1 MSSDQNTPSSQQNSG
16 NDGTDDDALAAAT
29 VSKTRFSIIWIIP
42 ILSVLI
48 AVFLLWRS
56 LYDRGPEI
64 LITFDTADGLTSG
77 QTQVKNKAVTLG
89 TVDSITLSKDMH
101 HVDVRVQ
108 MNASA
113 AGLLTDR
120 SRFWVVRPRINGAS
134 VTGLETLMSGA
145 YIAFDPGPPGGE
157 RTNKFTGLE
166 SPPGIQSDQPGRTY
180 TLLSPAIGSI
190 GPGAPVFFRDVDV
203 GEVLGSTLPPGGVG
217 PVRIQFFVKEP
228 YDHYLRTNTRFWN
241 VSGVKVGFGAGGLK
255 VQMQSIQALFS
266 GGVAFSLTSS
276 DVGHEEIS
284 EEAPANTIFQLYDDK
299 ESADNAGYHDRVP
312 VATYLTST
320 ASGLAV
326 GTSVTMFGIQIGAV
340 TGVKLQ
346 LDPVTGHARVRVAM
360 DIQPE
365 RIWSQTQIR
374 DSNMEQTLRTLVNNG
389 MRASA
394 ASVSMLTGETNISL
408 DFVPKAKPEK
418 VYMEGDTLILPSQAG
433 GMSGIMQSLATVS
446 DKLAAMPFEQI
457 GDNANNLLAHA
468 DQRINSPEVKEAL
481 VQLRDSLHS
490 LHTLAD
496 NANKGMQPLM
506 KRLPEMSEQ
515 LDRTLKNAN
524 TLLASYG
531 GDTDFHRSL
540 QGMVVQLGEA
550 ARSLRLMTQ
559 YLTNHPSSLVTGR

>member
-1 MSSDQNTPSSQQNSG
+1 MP
-16 NDGTDDDALAAAT
+16 AAT
-29 VSKTRFSIIWIIP
+29 LSRTRFSIIWIIP

-113 AGLLTDR
+113 SGLLTDK

-134 VTGLETLMSGA
+134 VTGLETLLSGA
-145 YIAFDPGPPGGE
+145 YIAFDPGPSGGE
-157 RTNKFTGLE
+157 RATRFIGLE

-180 TLLSPAIGSI
+180 TLVAPAIGSI

-203 GEVLGSTLPPGGVG
+203 GEVLGYTLPPGGVG
-217 PVRIQFFVKEP
+217 PVMIQFFVKEP
-228 YDHYLRTNTRFWN
+228 YDHYLHTNTRFWN

-266 GGVAFSLTSS
+266 GGVSFSLSPA
-276 DVGHEEIS
+276 VGPGEDA

-299 ESADNAGYHDRVP
+299 ESADNAGYHERVP
-312 VATYLTST
+312 VATYLSSSV
-320 ASGLAV
+320 SGLAV
-326 GTSVTMFGIQIGAV
+326 GSPVAMFGIQVGSV

-346 LDPVTGHARVRVAM
+346 LDQATGHARVRVAM

-365 RIWSQTQIR
+365 RILSEEQIHNASMQDTMR
-374 DSNMEQTLRTLVNNG
+374 ALVNNG
-389 MRASA
+389 LRASA
-394 ASVSMLTGETNISL
+394 SSVSMLTGETDISL
-408 DFVPKAKPEK
+408 DFVPKAKP
-418 VYMEGDTLILPSQAG
+418 VSIYMEGDTLVLPSQAG
-433 GMSGIMQSLATVS
+433 GLSGIMQSLSTVS
-446 DKLAAMPFEQI
+446 DKLAAMPLDRL

-468 DQRINSPEVKEAL
+468 DQRINSPEVKDAL
-481 VQLRDSLHS
+481 VQLRDSLRS
-490 LHTLAD
+490 LHALAD

-506 KRLPEMSEQ
+506 KRLPEMSDQ
-515 LDRTLKNAN
+515 LERTLKNAN

-540 QGMVVQLGEA
+540 QSMVVQLGET
-550 ARSLRLMTQ
+550 ARALRLMTEF
-559 YLTNHPSSLVTGR
+559 LTNHPSSIVTGR

>member
-1 MSSDQNTPSSQQNSG
+1 MTSDQNSSPPRGQ
-16 NDGTDDDALAAAT
+16 DDDDDALPVAT
-29 VSKTRFSIIWIIP
+29 VNKTRFSIIWIIP

-64 LITFDTADGLTSG
+64 LISFDTADGLTSG

-89 TVDSITLSKDMH
+89 TVDSITLSKDKH

-108 MNASA
+108 MTASA
-113 AGLLTDR
+113 SGLLTDK

-134 VTGLETLMSGA
+134 VTGLETLLSGA
-145 YIAFDPGPPGGE
+145 YIAFDPGPPGGQ
-157 RTNKFTGLE
+157 RTTVFTGLE

-180 TLLSPAIGSI
+180 TLVAPAIGSI

-203 GEVLGSTLPPGGVG
+203 GEVLGYTLPPGGVG
-217 PVRIQFFVKEP
+217 PVLIQFFVREP

-266 GGVAFSLTSS
+266 GGVAFSLNRSANS
-276 DVGHEEIS
+276 VEEA

-299 ESADNAGYHDRVP
+299 DTADDAGYHERLP
-312 VATYLTST
+312 VVTYLSSSVAGLTSG
-320 ASGLAV
+320 S
-326 GTSVTMFGIQIGAV
+326 SVTMFGIQIGSV
-340 TGVKLQ
+340 TDVKLQ
-346 LDPVTGHARVRVAM
+346 LDQKTGHARVRVAM
-360 DIQPE
+360 DVQPE
-365 RIWSQTQIR
+365 RILPPSQIR
-374 DSNMEQTLRTLVNNG
+374 HDGMLQTMQALVDNG

-394 ASVSMLTGETNISL
+394 SSLSMLTGETNISF
-408 DFVPKAKPEK
+408 DFVKKATPAKTW
-418 VYMEGDTLILPSQAG
+418 MEGDALVIPSQAG
-433 GMSGIMQSLATVS
+433 GMSGIMQSLSTVS

-468 DQRINSPEVKEAL
+468 DQRVNSPEVKEAL
-481 VQLRDSLHS
+481 VQLRDSLRS
-490 LHTLAD
+490 LHRLAD
-496 NANKGMQPLM
+496 NADKGMQPLM
-506 KRLPEMSEQ
+506 KRLPEMSDQ

-524 TLLASYG
+524 KLLGSYG

-540 QGMVVQLGEA
+540 QAMVVQLGET
-550 ARSLRLMTQ
+550 ARSLRFMTDF
-559 YLTNHPSSLVTGR
+559 LTNHPSSIVTGR